1 MTGPQ
6 HYEAAL
12 NEKKCPLVTVD
23 IEFDDSSS
31 KIADID
37 LFFGFLVYIH
47 VLIVNTQSFKMTLG
61 LF

>member
-31 KIADID
+31 KIADI
-37 LFFGFLVYIH
+37 FFGFFVYIH